1 VKSSKASSLPTI
13 FSRNVRNQQNNTAC
27 YLARRISKPLL
38 FVALGNAL
46 TVRRQES
53 RLTDLQKEVTNADN
67 HEYFAE
73 KIRSFLIVLLLSS
86 KRQRMDTFRP
96 SYDHSSDSFP
106 SESHHWIVRMSISN
120 PDPILVISL

>member
-1 VKSSKASSLPTI
+1 MRVFGLKKRRTEGESSKASSLPTI

-46 TVRRQES
+46 TVWRQES
-53 RLTDLQKEVTNADN
+53 RLTDLQKAVTNADN

-73 KIRSFLIVLLLSS
+73 KIHSFLIVLLVYHQNDNGW
-86 KRQRMDTFRP
+86 RGIP
-96 SYDHSSDSFP
+96 SGRLMI
-106 SESHHWIVRMSISN
+106 IVRIRSHPNLITG
-120 PDPILVISL
+120 